1 VNGSGRFL
9 GLAQM
14 TSEVEYRANFNYWT
28 QNEKWKGFFFL
39 VWLTIKDI
47 PNRAFRQIIN
57 EYNDNKSV
65 TASRDTQE
73 IYPAAGAEMLKIFSE
88 YPYETS
94 ILDDFK
100 FYEQKQDTVMK
111 VNPTP
116 RPKEDEN
123 SIYPGKES
131 DEEHD
136 RSFSNMNNINKM
148 NVPKKTINPPDD
160 LYSKPMNLINQN
172 KNYEGGIH
180 TKSEIFSNQKFTPN
194 PKPIK
199 RIIKRVNSTENIMNS
214 KKDESNERGN

>member
-1 VNGSGRFL
+1 MNGSGRFL

-57 EYNDNKSV
+57 DYNDNKSV

-111 VNPTP
+111 VNPLP
-116 RPKEDEN
+116 RSKEQD

-136 RSFSNMNNINKM
+136 GSLSNMN
-148 NVPKKTINPPDD
+148 VPSKIINPPDD
-160 LYSKPMNLINQN
+160 LYSKPMNIINQTR
-172 KNYEGGIH
+172 NYEGGITH
-180 TKSEIFSNQKFTPN
+180 AKPEIFSNQKFTPN

-214 KKDESNERGN
+214 KKDESNERGY